1 MYTAINSGYE
11 VRKVHFKI
19 RNSPSNTVSGLQLSQ
34 SDHITFNIFLRAQSR
49 ISHQVTEQ
57 LVLFFP
63 PFILPILF
71 HESDRLTQYISV
83 SDFLEKFRG
92 STFSHKNVWV
102 LCNSQAL
109 FFTICFPS
117 SSLNLDW
124 ASKKEV
130 PHIFQY
136 DTNIQMKGLFL
147 KRKDTKGMIHTK

>member
-1 MYTAINSGYE
+1 MYMAINSGYE

-71 HESDRLTQYISV
+71 HESDRLT
-83 SDFLEKFRG
+83 
-92 STFSHKNVWV
+92 
-102 LCNSQAL
+102 
-109 FFTICFPS
+109 
-117 SSLNLDW
+117 
-124 ASKKEV
+124 
-130 PHIFQY
+130 
-136 DTNIQMKGLFL
+136 
-147 KRKDTKGMIHTK
+147 